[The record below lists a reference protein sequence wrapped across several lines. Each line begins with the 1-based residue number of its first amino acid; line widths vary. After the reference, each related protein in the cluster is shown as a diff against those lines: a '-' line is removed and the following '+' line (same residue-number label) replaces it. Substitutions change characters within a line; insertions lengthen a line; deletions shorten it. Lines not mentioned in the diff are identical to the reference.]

1 MATPNQIS
9 APKPRGELEERV
21 ISIDRVSRTV
31 KGGKRMRFR
40 ALVVVGDRNGRV
52 GTGLGKANEVPLA
65 VAKATVAAK
74 KQLVSVPRYKETIAH
89 AVSARYGASTVM
101 LWPATEGTSIIAGGP
116 VRAVIELA
124 GIQNIL
130 GKLHGSTNKNNAV
143 WATLEALKQLQ
154 TASSKP
160 AAVVEKTPSISSE
173 QSQKE
178 IE

>member
-1 MATPNQIS
+1 MQSQIS
-9 APKPRGELEERV
+9 APKPKGELEERV

-74 KQLVSVPRYKETIAH
+74 KQLVMVPRRKETIAH
-89 AVSARYGASTVM
+89 AVSARYGASMVQ

-130 GKLHGSTNKNNAV
+130 GKLHGSSNKNNAV
-143 WATLEALKQLQ
+143 HATLEALKQLQ
-154 TASSKP
+154 TSEARR
-160 AAVVEKTPSISSE
+160 AAHVEEKTHSTSSE
-173 QSQKE
+173 QSRKE
-178 IE
+178 IA

>member
-1 MATPNQIS
+1 MATQSQIS

-74 KQLVSVPRYKETIAH
+74 KQLVNVPRHKGTIAH
-89 AVSARYGASTVM
+89 AVTARYGASM
-101 LWPATEGTSIIAGGP
+101 IQLWPATEGTSIIAGGP

-143 WATLEALKQLQ
+143 HATLEALKQLQ
-154 TASSKP
+154 TSNQKP
-160 AAVVEKTPSISSE
+160 VVAVTEEAK
-173 QSQKE
+173 
-178 IE
+178 